1 MVNKNSKDL
10 ASRSSDNIR
19 ATAMY
24 KQPLAADPE
33 SLGYGLSANRKSAN
47 IYSAQASLLL
57 CGDNLLL
64 SAKDS
69 THSYGWLIG

>member
-1 MVNKNSKDL
+1 
-10 ASRSSDNIR
+10 
-19 ATAMY
+19 MY